1 MRSILYQA
9 PIHEHNGY
17 RRGYCCVAS
26 HLQPNL
32 LKPLDLTDCKAA
44 FRMCGFGY
52 DNANDSSASANFHR
66 PFSILICGLV
76 IICLF
81 STLSIEMVGE
91 GRTEAKVDRF
101 VYSYHLDSKR
111 KAVRINNQDRTC
123 LPEVMLNTVAAT
135 ILVLKICTSGD
146 WSSTLKRMVKLLD
159 ETDTFSDFGAVT
171 ILHVQYHIDHG
182 TSERVAGF
190 IAESIQG
197 VGRAAELAPGGVCII
212 DEVQAG
218 FLRTGSHY
226 WGFQTLYINLNVFL
240 QITIDC

>member
-1 MRSILYQA
+1 MKETEPYD
-9 PIHEHNGY
+9 HNCQN
-17 RRGYCCVAS
+17 RAVRPQNSAS

-123 LPEVMLNTVAAT
+123 LPEVNSNLLIPNNHS
-135 ILVLKICTSGD
+135 TSDSFIFNWIHPPQSMG
-146 WSSTLKRMVKLLD
+146 S
-159 ETDTFSDFGAVT
+159 
-171 ILHVQYHIDHG
+171 
-182 TSERVAGF
+182 RV
-190 IAESIQG
+190 
-197 VGRAAELAPGGVCII
+197 
-212 DEVQAG
+212 
-218 FLRTGSHY
+218 
-226 WGFQTLYINLNVFL
+226 
-240 QITIDC
+240 